1 MIKHHPSNEILL
13 LHTKGE
19 LPLSL
24 SLAVSA
30 HIELCPE
37 CQKIQQALTEQESD
51 AAWTVPCKHSS
62 GSNSVDAAVETLTA
76 DSSSFNEDL
85 SDMLSSIMEQAP
97 EEVLFEATAPT
108 STKVAGKNYNLPRA
122 FRQFDQLKWSGI
134 GAVSRARIV
143 SEADDVRGSLLHID
157 QDASIPQHSHKG
169 YELTLL
175 LDGTFED
182 ENGKYERGDFIWL
195 EGDHQH
201 SPYTKEGCLCY
212 AVQNAPLHFVSGVS
226 KVLNPLGKM
235 LY

>member
-30 HIELCPE
+30 HIEMCEE
-37 CQKIQQALTEQESD
+37 CQKVQQALTQQESD
-51 AAWTVPCKHSS
+51 ATWQAADTSAVAQKHS
-62 GSNSVDAAVETLTA
+62 VDSLDLVSDVTV
-76 DSSSFNEDL
+76 NEDL
-85 SDMLSSIMEQAP
+85 SDMLAHIMEQAP
-97 EEVLFEATAPT
+97 EELLFEASKPTA
-108 STKVAGKNYNLPRA
+108 TKVAGRNYSLPRA
-122 FRQFDQLKWSGI
+122 FRQYDKLKWSGI
-134 GAVSRARIV
+134 GAVSRARVV
-143 SEADDVRGSLLHID
+143 SESDDVRGSLLHID
-157 QDASIPQHSHKG
+157 KDASIPQHSHKG

-175 LDGTFED
+175 LDGSFED